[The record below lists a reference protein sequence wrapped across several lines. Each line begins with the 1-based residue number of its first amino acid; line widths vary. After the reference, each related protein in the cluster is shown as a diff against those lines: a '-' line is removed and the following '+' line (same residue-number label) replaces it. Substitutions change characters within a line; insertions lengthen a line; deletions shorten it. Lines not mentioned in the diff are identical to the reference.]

1 MKYTIK
7 DILKTNN
14 KKYGENEY
22 IFEKE
27 DGVFKPHT
35 YNDFYNDVLKVA
47 SMLQKNH
54 QVDDRILM
62 YAGNSYNYMVCDAA
76 IMGFTCISVTVSKE
90 WSEYDLENTIN
101 IIKPKSIIY
110 SVVKEDVI
118 KEIRSRHKDINFIE
132 IESIIPK
139 KQDELDEN
147 RIDPSKGCKI
157 VFSSGTTGLPK
168 GAVLSQNNIFDSFDN
183 VLKRAPFNSNDIDY
197 LFLPLN
203 HTYGGIWNF
212 LLSILT
218 GMKIYL
224 CSDTK
229 KMFDELQEV
238 KPTIFC
244 AVPLIFERLY
254 ATCIET
260 NINPMSALGGNVK
273 YVFCGGAYHKPEIR
287 KFLKE
292 SGINIL
298 EAYGLT
304 ETSSLISLEYPN
316 NEDFESVGTVLEN
329 EEVLIDNPDK
339 DGIGEILIKGKNVFL
354 EYYNNEYQTK
364 KAKDNNGFFHTG
376 DLGYLKDNKIYL
388 KGRKKR
394 VIIRSNGE
402 NIYPDNIEFLF
413 KDDNI
418 NKVKVFDKEGK
429 IFATLYV
436 KKLKDYKEII
446 KKINSQLPKFS
457 QIEDFEIVKDDIT
470 KRIK

>member
-7 DILKTNN
+7 NILKTNN
-14 KKYGENEY
+14 KKFGKNEY
-22 IFEKE
+22 IYEKE

-35 YNDFYNDVLKVA
+35 YSEFYEDVLKVA
-47 SMLQKNH
+47 SVLQKNH

-62 YAGNSYNYMVCDAA
+62 YAGNSYNYMVTDAA
-76 IMGFTCISVTVSKE
+76 IMGYTCISVTVSKE
-90 WSEYDLENTIN
+90 WSSFDLENSIN
-101 IIKPKSIIY
+101 IIKPKSIVY
-110 SVVKEDVI
+110 SRVKEDVI
-118 KEIRSRHKDINFIE
+118 KEIKTKHKDINYIE

-139 KQDELDEN
+139 EKGELDEN

-183 VLKRAPFNSNDIDY
+183 VLKRAPFNSTDVDY

-212 LLSILT
+212 LLSTLT

-229 KMFDELQEV
+229 KMLEEIQEV
-238 KPTIFC
+238 KPTLFC

-254 ATCIET
+254 AACQEK
-260 NINPMSALGGNVK
+260 NINPILALGGNVK
-273 YVFCGGAYHKPEIR
+273 YVVCGGAYHKPEIR

-316 NEDFESVGTVLEN
+316 KDDFESVGTVLEN
-329 EEVLIDNPDK
+329 EKVKIDNPDEN
-339 DGIGEILIKGKNVFL
+339 GIGEIIVKGKNIFL
-354 EYYNNEYQTK
+354 EYFNNEYQTK
-364 KAKDNNGFFHTG
+364 KAIDDQGYFHTG
-376 DLGYLKDNKIYL
+376 DLGSLKDNKIYL

-402 NIYPDNIEFLF
+402 NVYPENIESLF

-418 NKVKVFDKEGK
+418 NKVKVFDKNGT
-429 IFATLYV
+429 IFATIYV
-436 KKLKDYKEII
+436 KEIKEYKDMIEEV
-446 KKINSQLPKFS
+446 NSQLPKFS
-457 QIEDFEIVKDDIT
+457 QIQDFEVIKDDIS

>member
-1 MKYTIK
+1 MKYAINK
-7 DILKTNN
+7 ILKTNN
-14 KKYGENEY
+14 KKYGKYEY
-22 IFEKE
+22 IYEKE
-27 DGVFKPHT
+27 NGVFKAHT
-35 YNDFYNDVLKVA
+35 YSEFYNDVLKVA

-54 QVDDRILM
+54 APDDRILIC
-62 YAGNSYNYMVCDAA
+62 AGNSYNYMVCDAA
-76 IMGFTCISVTVSKE
+76 IMGYTCISVTVSKE
-90 WSEYDLENTIN
+90 WSAYDLENSIN
-101 IIKPKSIIY
+101 IIKPKTIIY
-110 SVVKEDVI
+110 SILKENVI
-118 KEIRSRHKDINFIE
+118 NEIKSKNKEITFIE
-132 IESIIPK
+132 IENVIPNK
-139 KQDELDEN
+139 KEALDEN

-183 VLKRAPFNSNDIDY
+183 VLKRAPFNSNDVDY

-229 KMFDELQEV
+229 KMFEEIQEV
-238 KPTIFC
+238 KPTVFC

-254 ATCIET
+254 TTCTEK
-260 NINPMSALGGNVK
+260 NINPLLALGGNVK

-287 KFLKE
+287 KYLKE
-292 SGINIL
+292 SNINIL

-316 NEDFESVGTVLEN
+316 KNDFESVGTVLEN
-329 EEVLIDNPDK
+329 EEVKIDNPDK
-339 DGIGEILIKGKNVFL
+339 DGIGEILVKGKNVFL
-354 EYYNNEYQTK
+354 EYYNNNYQTK
-364 KAKDNNGFFHTG
+364 KAKDSNGYFHTG
-376 DLGYLKDNKIYL
+376 DLGFLKDNKIYL

-402 NIYPDNIEFLF
+402 NVYPENIEILF

-418 NKVKVFDKEGK
+418 NKVKVFDKNGI

-436 KKLKDYKEII
+436 KETKDYKEMVNE
-446 KKINSQLPKFS
+446 INQQLPKFS
-457 QIEDFEIVKDDIT
+457 QIQDFEVIKDDIS

>member
-1 MKYTIK
+1 MKYTINR
-7 DILKTNN
+7 ILKTNS
-14 KKYGENEY
+14 KKYGEKEY
-22 IFEKE
+22 IFEKK
-27 DGVFKPHT
+27 DGVFKAHT
-35 YNDFYNDVLKVA
+35 YNEFYNDVLKVA
-47 SMLQKNH
+47 AMLQKNH
-54 QVDDRILM
+54 VPDDRILI

-76 IMGFTCISVTVSKE
+76 IMGYTCISVTVSKE
-90 WSEYDLENTIN
+90 WSLYDLENSIN
-101 IIKPKSIIY
+101 IIKPKTIIY
-110 SVVKEDVI
+110 SILKEDVI
-118 KEIRSRHKDINFIE
+118 NIIKLKHKEISFIQ
-132 IESIIPK
+132 IEDVIPSK
-139 KQDELDEN
+139 KEKLDEN
-147 RIDPSKGCKI
+147 RIDSSKGCKI

-183 VLKRAPFNSNDIDY
+183 VLKRAPFNSDDVDY

-229 KMFDELQEV
+229 KMFEEIQEV

-254 ATCIET
+254 ITCTEN
-260 NINPMSALGGNVK
+260 NINPLLALGGNVK

-287 KFLKE
+287 KYLKE
-292 SGINIL
+292 NGINVL

-316 NEDFESVGTVLEN
+316 KNDFESVGTVLEN
-329 EEVLIDNPDK
+329 ENVKIYNPDK
-339 DGIGEILIKGKNVFL
+339 DGIGEILVKGKNVFL
-354 EYYNNEYQTK
+354 EYYNNEYQTQ
-364 KAKDNNGFFHTG
+364 KAIDNKGYFHTG

-402 NIYPDNIEFLF
+402 NVYPENIELLF

-418 NKVKVFDKEGK
+418 NNVKVFDKNGI

-436 KKLKDYKEII
+436 KEIKDYKEMIE
-446 KKINSQLPKFS
+446 KINIQLPKFS
-457 QIEDFEIVKDDIT
+457 QIQDFEVIKDDIS